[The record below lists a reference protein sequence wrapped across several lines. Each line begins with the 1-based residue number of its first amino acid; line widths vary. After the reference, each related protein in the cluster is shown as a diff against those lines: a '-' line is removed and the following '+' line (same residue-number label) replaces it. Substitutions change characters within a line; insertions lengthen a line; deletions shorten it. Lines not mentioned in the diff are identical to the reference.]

1 MRDYISHVVTPIVM
15 GRQRGVSTTAVEL
28 FGKDEGSDLSTSAV
42 EKTIAW
48 DYASSSATHEGVR
61 NPYLQS
67 RVTRKQNPH
76 SQMGQSKN
84 T

>member
-1 MRDYISHVVTPIVM
+1 MNFPTA
-15 GRQRGVSTTAVEL
+15 GQRGVSTTAVEL

-42 EKTIAW
+42 EKTSHE

-76 SQMGQSKN
+76 SQKWIRAKHLKSD
-84 T
+84 

>member
-76 SQMGQSKN
+76 SQMDQSKN
-84 T
+84 I